1 MPEVSGKDTGSK
13 SASLLQRVMVTWRRN
28 TYAGCRCGQTGVCL
42 YPSGSDDR
50 PEARCI
56 LLYHSKLSNL
66 LSSML
71 KDLHLLQQ
79 QFYFS
84 IICLEERTQASGN
97 HVSTWWH
104 LLKLADGQPSFSQEK
119 QWDSHPHSSLPLPP
133 PLSFSLDE
141 NKMWLFSLVIDV
153 LSHSLKQC
161 RLSKKDSVSSSLFL
175 ALIKYILVDIFSKLN
190 SEQED
195 LVYFPLV

>member
-1 MPEVSGKDTGSK
+1 MPKVSGKDTASK
-13 SASLLQRVMVTWRRN
+13 CASLLQRVTVTWRKN
-28 TYAGCRCGQTGVCL
+28 TYAGCRRGQTGVYL

-56 LLYHSKLSNL
+56 LLYHPKLSNL
-66 LSSML
+66 SSML
-71 KDLHLLQQ
+71 NDLHLLQQ

-84 IICLEERTQASGN
+84 IICSKERTQASGN

-119 QWDSHPHSSLPLPP
+119 QGGSHPHSSLPLPP

-161 RLSKKDSVSSSLFL
+161 GLSKKDSVSSSLFL
-175 ALIKYILVDIFSKLN
+175 ALIKYILVDIS
-190 SEQED
+190 
-195 LVYFPLV
+195 

>member
-1 MPEVSGKDTGSK
+1 
-13 SASLLQRVMVTWRRN
+13 
-28 TYAGCRCGQTGVCL
+28 
-42 YPSGSDDR
+42 
-50 PEARCI
+50 
-56 LLYHSKLSNL
+56 
-66 LSSML
+66 ML
-71 KDLHLLQQ
+71 NDLHLLQQ

-84 IICLEERTQASGN
+84 IICSKERTQASGN

-119 QWDSHPHSSLPLPP
+119 QGGSHPHSSLPLPP

-161 RLSKKDSVSSSLFL
+161 GLSKKDNVSSSLFL

-195 LVYFPLV
+195 LVYFPLDLKDWWFIYRGKVGKRDWIREKWECNADHFLDCLHTDISSHLFIFLLV